1 MFPTHKQTEV
11 ASKRR
16 GTLACL
22 PFPGVAA
29 GWDER
34 WGETLPTT
42 LFVRGQDS
50 QGGGGGG
57 LSDGLSAFE
66 SLLNLTFCSALS
78 NEKRLPPKSQLYLL
92 HHKPKNRRIN
102 FGRLEFL
109 KRFCA
114 GFALLIS
121 CDCVQLR
128 LEVFPGLK
136 S

>member
-16 GTLACL
+16 GTYL

-34 WGETLPTT
+34 WGETLLTT

-50 QGGGGGG
+50 QGGGGG

-78 NEKRLPPKSQLYLL
+78 NEKRLPPKSQLFLL
-92 HHKPKNRRIN
+92 HHKTKNRRIN
-102 FGRLEFL
+102 FGRL
-109 KRFCA
+109 
-114 GFALLIS
+114 
-121 CDCVQLR
+121 
-128 LEVFPGLK
+128 
-136 S
+136 